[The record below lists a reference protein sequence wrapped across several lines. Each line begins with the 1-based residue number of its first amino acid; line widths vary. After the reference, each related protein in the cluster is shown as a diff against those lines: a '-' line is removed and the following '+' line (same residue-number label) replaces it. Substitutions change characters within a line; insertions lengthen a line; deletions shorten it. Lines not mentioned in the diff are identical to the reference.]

1 MLLATGQT
9 ALEVVVGG
17 RAVGRVPSG
26 RHPPLKALLCGCCLM
41 SQVQKQSNPL
51 LTAISW
57 LLLLAALLLAVA
69 VGGRTVLAW
78 SSRDRVLYAVV
89 IDSGSSGTRM

>member
-1 MLLATGQT
+1 MFLQAQ
-9 ALEVVVGG
+9 
-17 RAVGRVPSG
+17 RSQ
-26 RHPPLKALLCGCCLM
+26 PL
-41 SQVQKQSNPL
+41 N
-51 LTAISW
+51 TAITW

-78 SSRDRVLYAVV
+78 RSKSHVLHAVV